1 MKKEDKKAWKMRKS
15 VVKFCPLNRTWI
27 LPTLTHRSYD
37 FLNQTYTSVPIIGL
51 NELGRERERERERER

>member
-1 MKKEDKKAWKMRKS
+1 MS

-27 LPTLTHRSYD
+27 LSTFTHRSYD

-51 NELGRERERERERER
+51 NELGRDGGGDENDAVI